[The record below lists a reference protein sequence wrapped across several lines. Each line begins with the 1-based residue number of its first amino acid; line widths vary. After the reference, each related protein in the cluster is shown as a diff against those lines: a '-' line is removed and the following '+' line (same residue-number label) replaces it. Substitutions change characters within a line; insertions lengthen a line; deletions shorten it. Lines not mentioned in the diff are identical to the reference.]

1 MRTAQTVVYKRP
13 NPQDIYYNG
22 NIYDPK
28 SKEVIDKENQD
39 KAEDLANQM
48 VGKPANA
55 PTSNLLNQSQQDYK
69 SHKEDSN
76 MCLGGRDNPPAPQPA
91 PEPPQPVINASPI
104 GDTLAPELQIA
115 DEAMDEAAKKKLKK
129 KKELH
134 NLTLNFLSGL
144 NIPATSS
151 GINVA

>member
-1 MRTAQTVVYKRP
+1 MVTKEET
-13 NPQDIYYNG
+13 IY
-22 NIYDPK
+22 
-28 SKEVIDKENQD
+28 
-39 KAEDLANQM
+39 L
-48 VGKPANA
+48 
-55 PTSNLLNQSQQDYK
+55 TSPQQDYK

-76 MCLGGRDNPPAPQPA
+76 MCMGGRSDPAPAPA

-115 DEAMDEAAKKKLKK
+115 DEAMDEAAKKKLKRK
-129 KKELH
+129 RG
-134 NLTLNFLSGL
+134 TAQLNTKLSSGL

>member
-1 MRTAQTVVYKRP
+1 
-13 NPQDIYYNG
+13 
-22 NIYDPK
+22 
-28 SKEVIDKENQD
+28 
-39 KAEDLANQM
+39 
-48 VGKPANA
+48 
-55 PTSNLLNQSQQDYK
+55 
-69 SHKEDSN
+69 
-76 MCLGGRDNPPAPQPA
+76 MCMGGSRDPAPAPA

-129 KKELH
+129 KKG
-134 NLTLNFLSGL
+134 TSQLNTQLSSGL